1 MGEQTRF
8 PMELIS
14 APLHEVLLGTSEAM
28 REVNDLVQRMA
39 QTRLTVLITGES
51 GTGKDI
57 VARMLHRLSPRAEK
71 PFIKVNC
78 PAIPES
84 IFESELFGYER
95 GAFTGAQTSK
105 PGRVELAHHG
115 TLFLDEIT
123 ETSFAVQGKLLQMLD
138 GEPILR
144 VGGVKPIPCDVR
156 VVAATNMR
164 IEDAVARE
172 RIRQELYFRL
182 TEAHIHLPPLRERPV
197 DIPLLAEHFNFNF
210 RRMFGRSYEPL
221 PEAYVQKMLTLPWP
235 GNVRELAACVRKY
248 VATGNPESLF
258 GEPESRST
266 TLSSPIVPSSL
277 VPPAPAAVF
286 RVPPKQPAAPESRA
300 ASSAQER
307 DVQTPPRRA
316 VPKQEREAPPK
327 LMSLKEARRRAIEQ
341 AERELIEKALRLT
354 LWNRRKAAKLL
365 GISYSSILRRIEAYN
380 IGEQEMQGESTE

>member
-1 MGEQTRF
+1 MDKQGRF
-8 PMELIS
+8 PIELIS
-14 APLHEVLLGTSEAM
+14 APLNEVLLGTSEAM
-28 REVNDLVQRMA
+28 RQVNELVRQMA
-39 QTRLTVLITGES
+39 QTRLTVLVTGES

-95 GAFTGAQTSK
+95 GAFTGAQASK
-105 PGRVELAHHG
+105 PGRVELANHG

-182 TEAHIHLPPLRERPV
+182 AEAHIHLPPLRERPM
-197 DIPLLAEHFNFNF
+197 DIPLLVEHFNYNF

-221 PEAYVQKMLTLPWP
+221 PEEYVQKMLTLPWP

-248 VATGNPESLF
+248 VATGNPETLF
-258 GEPESRST
+258 GEPEARSKA
-266 TLSSPIVPSSL
+266 LSSPIVPTAL
-277 VPPAPAAVF
+277 VPPAPTGVL
-286 RVPPKQPAAPESRA
+286 RVPPTQPTEPSTRAESSSRKPEKEA
-300 ASSAQER
+300 
-307 DVQTPPRRA
+307 TPQGVVPRGEKKA
-316 VPKQEREAPPK
+316 LPK

-341 AERELIEKALRLT
+341 AERGLIEEALRVT
-354 LWNRRKAAKLL
+354 LWNRRQAAKLL

-380 IGEQEMQGESTE
+380 IGEQERQGELSE